1 MMMSVNILASMQITE
16 LPTLEQRISFIDKF
30 IEILQQN
37 NYASAV
43 YSAYP
48 NGDFYV
54 AANDRG

>member
-1 MMMSVNILASMQITE
+1 MSVNILASMQITE
-16 LPTLEQRISFIDKF
+16 LPTLEQRITFIDKF

-54 AANDRG
+54 TANDRG